1 MTRFTAFRPLLLAC
15 AAVVAVS
22 ACAPMV
28 DSRGN
33 LPDADKLAMVKPGRQ
48 NREDI
53 SSMLGTPSSV
63 STFGEETW
71 YYISSRT
78 ETVAFFAPKEVE
90 RKVVAI
96 HFAPNGTVK
105 EIKTYGMEDASE
117 VNVVA
122 RETPTAGKEMSIL
135 EQLLGNVGRF
145 SKEGPAGRGM
155 PGG

>member
-1 MTRFTAFRPLLLAC
+1 MTKFTAFRPLLLAC
-15 AAVVAVS
+15 ATAIALS

-33 LPDADKLAMVKPGRQ
+33 LPDADKLALIKPGRQ

-63 STFGEETW
+63 STFGDETW

-96 HFAPNGTVK
+96 QFDPRGTVK
-105 EIKTYGMEDASE
+105 QIKTYGMEDGAD
-117 VNVVA
+117 VHLVA

-135 EQLLGNVGRF
+135 EQFLGNVGRF

-155 PGG
+155 PGS